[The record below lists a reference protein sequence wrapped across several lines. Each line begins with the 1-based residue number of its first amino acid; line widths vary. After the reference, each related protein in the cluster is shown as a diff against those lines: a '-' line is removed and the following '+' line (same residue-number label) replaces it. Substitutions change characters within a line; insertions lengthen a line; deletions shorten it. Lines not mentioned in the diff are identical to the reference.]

1 MKNLKSIGVVLLCLS
16 AILTISCKKTSEKDL
31 SVSINNPLE
40 GNTYTG
46 AVEMGFSINAPNGL
60 DSCNIALTNAAES
73 SAYYLNN
80 FATGSGVRNK
90 TTFTYS
96 YTQTTLPTTLTD
108 AKFIITVVDLQKK
121 RFTKTINLKIIQ

>member
-16 AILTISCKKTSEKDL
+16 SILTISCKKTSEKDL
-31 SVSINNPLE
+31 SVSINSPIE

-46 AVEMGFSINAPNGL
+46 SVEMGFSINAPNGL
-60 DSCNIALTNAAES
+60 DSCTIALTDAAES
-73 SAYYLNN
+73 LAYYFNN
-80 FATGSGVRNK
+80 FVAGSGVRNK
-90 TTFTYS
+90 TTFSFSYS
-96 YTQTTLPTTLTD
+96 QTTLPSTLTD